1 MKKSNFPNHSGGV
14 VQVVHTARYGAVPE
28 ALLEDRRLGLDS
40 RAVAAWLAIKASGW
54 QINVAYLRWCLA
66 LPGKDELG
74 KDIWQRIATEL
85 ESAGY
90 LSRTKQKGQSGL
102 WVWHITFNPV
112 PCGATVAGA
121 TVAGSAGYGGAVH
134 GAPTYGSADDGQP
147 GHKPVPRVTV
157 PTQNTTTNKL
167 AASGT
172 RKPRVSDD
180 FVPTDSNRALLYP
193 IITCAERDELEK
205 LISFCAVNDRQ
216 DVLDEIEGIRQGGGI
231 KKGVVPLARALIS
244 KAAIGEFVLSAGQ
257 NVRAQRDRRN
267 RNELA
272 IAASTS
278 PSENFLAPSEKS
290 IAQLPP
296 NLQIRMRAAKL
307 RAENGGQVI
316 DRSQSIRLKPDGV
329 RPSIEFPCIVPA
341 LLTPGLA

>member
-1 MKKSNFPNHSGGV
+1 MKISNFPNHSGGV

-66 LPGKDELG
+66 LPGKEELG

-90 LSRTKQKGQSGL
+90 LSRTKQKGQNGL

-112 PCGATVAGA
+112 PCGATVAG
-121 TVAGSAGYGGAVH
+121 SAGHGGAVH
-134 GAPTYGSADDGQP
+134 GAPTYGSADGGQP

-157 PTQNTTTNKL
+157 PTQKTTTNKIP
-167 AASGT
+167 SSRT
-172 RKPRVSDD
+172 RKPCFSDD
-180 FVPTDSNRALLYP
+180 FVPSNSDRALIYP
-193 IITCAERDELEK
+193 IITGAERDELEK
-205 LISFCAVNDRQ
+205 LISFCGVNYRQ
-216 DVLDEIEGIRQGGGI
+216 DVFDEIEGIRQGGGI
-231 KKGVVPLARALIS
+231 KKGVVPLARALIG
-244 KAAIGEFVLSAGQ
+244 KASIGEFVLSAGQ

-272 IAASTS
+272 IAASSS
-278 PSENFLAPSEKS
+278 PAESFLVPSEKS

-307 RAENGGQVI
+307 RAENGGQAT
-316 DRSQSIRLKPDGV
+316 DRSQSIRLKLDCA
-329 RPSIEFPCIVPA
+329 RPSIEF
-341 LLTPGLA
+341 T